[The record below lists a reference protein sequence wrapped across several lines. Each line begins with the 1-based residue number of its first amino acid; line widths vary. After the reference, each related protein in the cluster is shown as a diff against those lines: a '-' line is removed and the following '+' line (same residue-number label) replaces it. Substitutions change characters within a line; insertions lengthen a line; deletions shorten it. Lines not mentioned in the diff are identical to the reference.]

1 MDGRSMNERPLAR
14 RVPTPRVGRS
24 ARRVPAPRV
33 GRIALLLSGLL
44 ALACGGPPA
53 VEHRAAPGALGPYSG
68 SVTAGGLV
76 FASGKI
82 GERGG
87 SFAHEAETA
96 LQAVADE
103 LARAGCGLDDLV
115 SVTVY
120 LTDMDL
126 YDAFNEVYAA
136 TLPSPWPARVCVA
149 VAALPGGAR
158 VEVAGVA
165 ARR

>member
-1 MDGRSMNERPLAR
+1 MDGRAMDADRVAR
-14 RVPTPRVGRS
+14 RVPTPRAGRV
-24 ARRVPAPRV
+24 ARRVPTLRV
-33 GRIALLLSGLL
+33 GRVALLLTGLL
-44 ALACGGPPA
+44 ALACAGPTT
-53 VEHRAAPGALGPYSG
+53 VEHRNAPGALGPYSG
-68 SVTAGGLV
+68 SVSAQGLV

-96 LQAVADE
+96 LQAMVRE
-103 LARAGCGLDDLV
+103 LARAGCGPEDLV